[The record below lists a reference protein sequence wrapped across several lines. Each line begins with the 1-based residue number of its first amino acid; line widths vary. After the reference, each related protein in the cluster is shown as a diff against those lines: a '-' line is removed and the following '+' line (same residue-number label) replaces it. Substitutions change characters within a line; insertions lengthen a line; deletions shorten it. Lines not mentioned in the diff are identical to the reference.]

1 MDVTFEGKSSTGKNE
16 WLTPPCLLRR
26 LGPFDL
32 DPCSPVN
39 RPWDTAR
46 HHYTIEDDGL
56 QQPWFGRVFCN
67 PPYDTA
73 LIVRFIRRMR
83 YGSEPLDWTRFND
96 EHSRCFRFL
105 EQSVKQSTARHL
117 IVATH
122 HVPSFE
128 LMAPEFKGSPL
139 NGAFT
144 VELGGFIA
152 DSPIEYW
159 IYGHSHRNINKVIG
173 NTRCICNQLGYVFS
187 NEHTSFDKEA
197 HISI

>member
-1 MDVTFEGKSSTGKNE
+1 MYKRQGNDIELIATTLWSHI
-16 WLTPPCLLRR
+16 LLQDAYETEAAITD
-26 LGPFDL
+26 F
-32 DPCSPVN
+32 
-39 RPWDTAR
+39 
-46 HHYTIEDDGL
+46 
-56 QQPWFGRVFCN
+56 
-67 PPYDTA
+67 
-73 LIVRFIRRMR
+73 RRMR

>member
-1 MDVTFEGKSSTGKNE
+1 MKLRQPSQISAGCVTAANRWTGQGSMTN
-16 WLTPPCLLRR
+16 
-26 LGPFDL
+26 
-32 DPCSPVN
+32 
-39 RPWDTAR
+39 
-46 HHYTIEDDGL
+46 
-56 QQPWFGRVFCN
+56 
-67 PPYDTA
+67 
-73 LIVRFIRRMR
+73 IRAV
-83 YGSEPLDWTRFND
+83 P
-96 EHSRCFRFL
+96 FL

>member
-1 MDVTFEGKSSTGKNE
+1 
-16 WLTPPCLLRR
+16 
-26 LGPFDL
+26 
-32 DPCSPVN
+32 
-39 RPWDTAR
+39 
-46 HHYTIEDDGL
+46 
-56 QQPWFGRVFCN
+56 
-67 PPYDTA
+67 
-73 LIVRFIRRMR
+73 
-83 YGSEPLDWTRFND
+83 
-96 EHSRCFRFL
+96 
-105 EQSVKQSTARHL
+105 
-117 IVATH
+117 
-122 HVPSFE
+122 
-128 LMAPEFKGSPL
+128 MAPEFRGSPL